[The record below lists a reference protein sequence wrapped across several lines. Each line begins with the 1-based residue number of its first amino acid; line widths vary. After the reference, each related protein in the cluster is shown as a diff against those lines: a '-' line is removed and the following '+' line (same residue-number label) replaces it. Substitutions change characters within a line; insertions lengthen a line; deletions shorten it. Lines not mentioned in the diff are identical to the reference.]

1 LVASLLSA
9 TVLISGVYPHSHL
22 INKLLTTGGSNQTN
36 TTTNEPGP
44 DQPPKPNPTI
54 SSTDLET
61 IQANSQAL
69 QIQLEQALARI
80 EQNIQKNR
88 NIAERISRSPRAI
101 QTIQALE
108 VAIAIFRQNKPN
120 PEYEVSEYATGNRC
134 WRRSTAQHPVPIQDL
149 LLYDVQN
156 KHNHNK
162 ILGDKVTEVV

>member
-1 LVASLLSA
+1 
-9 TVLISGVYPHSHL
+9 
-22 INKLLTTGGSNQTN
+22 
-36 TTTNEPGP
+36 
-44 DQPPKPNPTI
+44 
-54 SSTDLET
+54 LET

-108 VAIAIFRQNKPN
+108 AAIAIFRQNKPN
-120 PEYEVSEYATGNRC
+120 PEYEVSEYATGNRR
-134 WRRSTAQHPVPIQDL
+134 WRHSTAQHPVPIQYL
-149 LLYDVQN
+149 LLCDVQN